1 MEDNKN
7 WTEGGIRDF
16 LESQGF
22 HRVQED
28 LWTKNWI
35 QEVGGGRMV
44 VNGREMIQP
53 GIPMDLEMSC
63 RYEGNGWVLG
73 DRDGLDSMF
82 HQIRLSVKMTDK
94 ESGEVQGSKQL
105 SITLYPSDRPAI
117 EEEGINKYLSDFV
130 RNYYDFFKN

>member
-1 MEDNKN
+1 
-7 WTEGGIRDF
+7 
-16 LESQGF
+16 
-22 HRVQED
+22 
-28 LWTKNWI
+28 
-35 QEVGGGRMV
+35 MV